1 MEGESLETL
10 GLAILA
16 AVVGAAFCF
25 FGYRFFLLLL
35 PLWGFVAGF
44 LAGMQGMQVLLGESF
59 FASTVGIV
67 VGLVLGV
74 ILAVLAYLF
83 YYAAIVILGAAV
95 GYTLGYGLMSAIGL
109 DGIVGWGAGIAVGAI
124 FAVGVVVLNAPKA
137 VLIVLSAAGGAALLI
152 AGGMLLFNVIEPGD
166 LGEGVL
172 ASAIMTHTIW
182 LIAWAVAAVAG
193 AFVQFTSTQ
202 GHELERET
210 YRYS

>member
-1 MEGESLETL
+1 MDLQTL

-25 FGYRFFLLLL
+25 FGYRFLLLLL

-44 LAGMQGMQVLLGESF
+44 VAGMQGMAVLLPDETF

-74 ILAVLAYLF
+74 ILAVLSYLF

-95 GYTLGYGLMSAIGL
+95 GYTLAYGLMSAIGL
-109 DGIVGWGAGIAVGAI
+109 DGLLGWVAGLVVGAV

-137 VLIVLSAAGGAALLI
+137 VLVVLSAAGGAALLV
-152 AGGMLLFNVIEPGD
+152 AGGMLLFSVVEPKD
-166 LGEGVL
+166 LSQGVL
-172 ASAIMTHTIW
+172 WKAITTHTIW
-182 LIAWAVAAVAG
+182 LVAWAVAAVAG
-193 AFVQFTSTQ
+193 GFVQLTTSQ
-202 GHELERET
+202 GFELERES

>member
-1 MEGESLETL
+1 METL

-44 LAGMQGMQVLLGESF
+44 VAGMQGMAVLLPEHTF
-59 FASTVGIV
+59 FASTLGIV
-67 VGLVLGV
+67 VGLVLGA

-83 YYAAIVILGAAV
+83 YYGAIVILGAAV

-109 DGIVGWGAGIAVGAI
+109 DGLVGWLAGLAVGAV
-124 FAVGVVVLNAPKA
+124 FAVGVIVLNAPKA
-137 VLIVLSAAGGAALLI
+137 VLVVLSAAGGAALLI
-152 AGGMLLFNVIEPGD
+152 AGGMLLFNVIEPAD
-166 LGEGVL
+166 LGKGVL
-172 ASAIMTHTIW
+172 VAAIKDHTIW

-193 AFVQFTSTQ
+193 GFVQFTTTQ
-202 GHELERET
+202 GYEIERET
-210 YRYS
+210 YRYP

>member
-1 MEGESLETL
+1 METL

-44 LAGMQGMQVLLGESF
+44 VAGMQGMTALLPNETF

-74 ILAVLAYLF
+74 ILAVLAYFF

-95 GYTLGYGLMSAIGL
+95 GYTLAYGLMSAIGL
-109 DGIVGWGAGIAVGAI
+109 DGLLGWVAGLAVGAI

-137 VLIVLSAAGGAALLI
+137 VLVVLSAAGGAALLI
-152 AGGMLLFNVIEPGD
+152 AGGMLLFNVIEPAD
-166 LGEGVL
+166 LAQGVL
-172 ASAIMTHTIW
+172 WKAITTQTIW

-193 AFVQFTSTQ
+193 GFVQFTTTQ
-202 GHELERET
+202 GYEIERET